1 MRERAPLQL
10 RFVGIEVRV
19 LRPVRVCLDAVA
31 SRLGVE
37 RQSGKVCSQKNVSP
51 SALKLLARKG
61 LQSLLQR
68 RLYAS
73 CDQYRRLRASSRE
86 LGRNA
91 ARRVESNKTW
101 HDSRPREAPCN
112 GGGEA
117 SYNSQGQPRIV
128 LLEVAASGRVEP
140 RRVKLRVS
148 TRPIFAIGH
157 AHRVESL
164 VRVAPGGCQLPVTF
178 TRGSALSEGCA

>member
-1 MRERAPLQL
+1 MHY
-10 RFVGIEVRV
+10 VRV
-19 LRPVRVCLDAVA
+19 AGSPQKSIA
-31 SRLGVE
+31 
-37 RQSGKVCSQKNVSP
+37 KNVC
-51 SALKLLARKG
+51 AVRRTQTATLKC
-61 LQSLLQR
+61 LQSLFQGKLDTSYDQCRRNAGGLQ
-68 RLYAS
+68 AV
-73 CDQYRRLRASSRE
+73 SRG
-86 LGRNA
+86 LGCNA
-91 ARRVESNKTW
+91 ARRVEPNKNSRS
-101 HDSRPREAPCN
+101 DSRPREAPCN